1 MKLQTLLLAVFVA
14 VASVDSMAQKSSASI
29 SPRWLHKLPTATNST
44 FHYDKCTS
52 EAPSLDLAR
61 EKCLNQTVS
70 KSGLKS
76 GPVFVTDR
84 RANTTTSKHW
94 VNNQLQQVTDQKIFT
109 ETTSKGSEQK
119 LYINEVSEYWKYRH
133 GHYLLTTLYAKSEL
147 GQTPLFDNVV
157 LTDRYGARGFF
168 RSLIIP
174 GWGQL
179 YKGSTAK
186 GSIILGG
193 TALLAGG
200 IIFTESMRK
209 DYSDKRLRTHDASLI
224 KSYTSKCDNWRAAR
238 NITIGAA
245 GALYI
250 YNLVDAIVA
259 PGAQRVVVHNY
270 GRKGGRYAVL
280 PTPTENNGAGLS
292 AMISF

>member
-1 MKLQTLLLAVFVA
+1 
-14 VASVDSMAQKSSASI
+14 
-29 SPRWLHKLPTATNST
+29 LHRLPTPTNSS
-44 FHYDKCTS
+44 FRYELRSS
-52 EAPSLDLAR
+52 EATTLDLAR
-61 EKCLNQTVS
+61 QKCLSNLISNSGMTNGVAVIS
-70 KSGLKS
+70 DTKLNKS
-76 GPVFVTDR
+76 FEQR
-84 RANTTTSKHW
+84 W
-94 VNNQLQQVTDQKIFT
+94 VNGQLMET
-109 ETTSKGSEQK
+109 ENIRMNTNTSVKGSEQK